1 MAAPKAF
8 SLFKKSSFEET
19 FPAVKTMGRRTDFF
33 LQCETYDMMIPVSVN
48 AEKRL
53 DIFEEAVLKLIA
65 YKALAKGEIADILC
79 LSKDLVS
86 FILIRLQEMGL
97 LERDGYTVSGDGK
110 KYLRTDS
117 DVEKNVEYIQ
127 AKLFVL
133 KKTGEILPYIH
144 VGGFETEYVSTYS
157 PDSMTIDCG
166 SAGTPFEIK
175 GDCLR
180 HKRTEEDTNGTDWKK
195 NGIKPDRIRNAV
207 RLFNRITAR
216 NLRFE
221 KIIIDRQYAIERSST
236 SEDINFHMQAVV
248 QEGNIDEIMISDGFV
263 AHVDLVGRYIRQE
276 YPYFIEKVKKRAST
290 KLFAEEMEGG
300 ERKQGGSR
308 KAESGKYREL
318 REVWKK
324 TRENYEILQSHYGSE
339 KAGDAAD
346 FSQDQYKEDRAVQKV
361 MLTNCYSALEWC
373 FYCHCAANPVSER
386 LLGVLDVQTA
396 LQNANTVEQFAEK
409 LGVRNPGEY
418 HFLFS
423 GVDGGKIRKLYGR
436 PDYIPNMNLC
446 LPLAL
451 LEAAGNEESRMR
463 ELLRESPGLLYQI
476 GKLKKLRDALQHQAK
491 SEEIMFSY
499 DREVFAMAGKCIRIM
514 LPEFAPDNGAEE
526 ADSVR
531 PQDSYSQDRLNAEVS
546 LSKALGA
553 VYYNNVLSEELRNE
567 WIRISPDKTAAR
579 LPDPAEYVDIL
590 YRILQDTLY
599 EEIVELRKNS
609 ALSKE
614 EIVRTLEKRMGRAL
628 PGTLANVKE
637 IHIAS
642 ILKNQRSTLGAHALV
657 WLYAAG
663 VRQTDELMRTGYPD
677 IVGKIVDFRKHGNN
691 VSLQV
696 GVSELNEL
704 RDAVIEMCK
713 KIGGE

>member
-1 MAAPKAF
+1 
-8 SLFKKSSFEET
+8 
-19 FPAVKTMGRRTDFF
+19 
-33 LQCETYDMMIPVSVN
+33 
-48 AEKRL
+48 
-53 DIFEEAVLKLIA
+53 
-65 YKALAKGEIADILC
+65 
-79 LSKDLVS
+79 
-86 FILIRLQEMGL
+86 
-97 LERDGYTVSGDGK
+97 
-110 KYLRTDS
+110 
-117 DVEKNVEYIQ
+117 
-127 AKLFVL
+127 
-133 KKTGEILPYIH
+133 
-144 VGGFETEYVSTYS
+144 
-157 PDSMTIDCG
+157 
-166 SAGTPFEIK
+166 
-175 GDCLR
+175 
-180 HKRTEEDTNGTDWKK
+180 
-195 NGIKPDRIRNAV
+195 
-207 RLFNRITAR
+207 
-216 NLRFE
+216 
-221 KIIIDRQYAIERSST
+221 
-236 SEDINFHMQAVV
+236 
-248 QEGNIDEIMISDGFV
+248 
-263 AHVDLVGRYIRQE
+263 
-276 YPYFIEKVKKRAST
+276 
-290 KLFAEEMEGG
+290 
-300 ERKQGGSR
+300 
-308 KAESGKYREL
+308 
-318 REVWKK
+318 
-324 TRENYEILQSHYGSE
+324 
-339 KAGDAAD
+339 
-346 FSQDQYKEDRAVQKV
+346 
-361 MLTNCYSALEWC
+361 
-373 FYCHCAANPVSER
+373 
-386 LLGVLDVQTA
+386 
-396 LQNANTVEQFAEK
+396 
-409 LGVRNPGEY
+409 
-418 HFLFS
+418 
-423 GVDGGKIRKLYGR
+423 
-436 PDYIPNMNLC
+436 
-446 LPLAL
+446 
-451 LEAAGNEESRMR
+451 
-463 ELLRESPGLLYQI
+463 
-476 GKLKKLRDALQHQAK
+476 
-491 SEEIMFSY
+491 
-499 DREVFAMAGKCIRIM
+499 MAGKCIRIM